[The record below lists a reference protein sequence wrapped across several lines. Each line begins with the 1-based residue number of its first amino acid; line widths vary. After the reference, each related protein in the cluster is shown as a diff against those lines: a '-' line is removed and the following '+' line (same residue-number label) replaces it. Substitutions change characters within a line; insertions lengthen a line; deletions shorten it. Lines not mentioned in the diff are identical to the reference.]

1 VSTETDPPSPANV
14 PGMPVEM
21 TDAVNRLPD
30 EQGRQRALATWSRLP
45 ASEQELA
52 RNYVEARHSAAWRRR
67 RAEKSAQ
74 KLSAGATPPRRVRL
88 PRWLSTIIDIISGA
102 A

>member
-1 VSTETDPPSPANV
+1 
-14 PGMPVEM
+14 MPVELSE
-21 TDAVNRLPD
+21 AVARLAD

-45 ASEQELA
+45 GAEQGLC
-52 RNYVEARHSAAWRRR
+52 RNYIEARHSAAWRRR
-67 RAEKSAQ
+67 RAEKSAH
-74 KLSAGATPPRRVRL
+74 KLSAGVTPPRRVLL